1 MARMTKEERAKQYVD
16 LLKRNPTKQQAQ
28 EVANLLEDLV
38 NADTRKPLSF
48 SSKIAILEEM
58 EKQIDSPIILEHADN
73 QSVLGLISVVKEI
86 INDNNKKG

>member
-1 MARMTKEERAKQYVD
+1 MGRMTKEERAKQYVD

-28 EVANLLEDLV
+28 EVANLLENLV
-38 NADTRKPLSF
+38 NADTREPLSF

-58 EKQIDSPIILEHADN
+58 EKQIDSPFILEHADN
-73 QSVLGLISVVKEI
+73 QNVLDLISVVKAI